1 MGVPEQPAGR
11 VSPTVLP
18 TLPAILIACIVGGV
32 LSVAAAALTLRLH
45 RAWVNKF
52 VAFAVGA
59 LLGAVF
65 LEVLPHALEAGKS
78 AESILTAV
86 LGGVVLFFLLEKV
99 VIWRHSHDH
108 GEMAGAEPA
117 HEDHG
122 ADDHGRSGWMI
133 LIGDTFHNFCD
144 GVVIAAA
151 FLADFNLGVVTSVAI
166 VAHEVPQEVGD
177 FLVLLHSGFGRRQAL
192 LCNVASSLG
201 SVAGGLVGY
210 WALAAVQQFVP
221 YALALAAASMI
232 YVAVA
237 DLIPGLQRNV
247 RPRDT
252 LLQLLLLAAGIGII
266 AAVHVA
272 LSH

>member
-1 MGVPEQPAGR
+1 M
-11 VSPTVLP
+11 P
-18 TLPAILIACIVGGV
+18 TLVAILIACIGGGV

-45 RAWVNKF
+45 AAWVNKF

-65 LEVLPHALEAGKS
+65 LEVLPHALEAGQP
-78 AESILTAV
+78 AESILTVV
-86 LGGVVLFFLLEKV
+86 LGGVVLFFILEKV

-108 GEMAGAEPA
+108 GEIADAGHPPVHHVHQHTE
-117 HEDHG
+117 HN
-122 ADDHGRSGWMI
+122 RSGWMI

-151 FLADFNLGVVTSVAI
+151 FLADFNLGVVTAVAI

-177 FLVLLHSGFGRRQAL
+177 FLVLLHSGFGKRQAL
-192 LCNVASSLG
+192 LFNIGSSLG

-210 WALAAVQQFVP
+210 WALGAVQHWVP

-237 DLIPGLQRNV
+237 DLIPGLQRKV
-247 RPRDT
+247 RLPDT
-252 LLQLLLLAAGIGII
+252 ILQLVLLAAGIGSI
-266 AAVHVA
+266 AIVHRA

>member
-1 MGVPEQPAGR
+1 LSTPIPILV
-11 VSPTVLP
+11 
-18 TLPAILIACIVGGV
+18 AILVACVGGGV
-32 LSVAAAALTLRLH
+32 LSVAAAALTLRLQA
-45 RAWVNKF
+45 AWVNKF

-65 LEVLPHALEAGKS
+65 LEVLPHALEAGQP
-78 AESILTAV
+78 AESILTVV
-86 LGGVVLFFLLEKV
+86 LGGVVLFFVLEKV

-108 GEMAGAEPA
+108 GDIESNDRAPVHVDE
-117 HEDHG
+117 HHD
-122 ADDHGRSGWMI
+122 GRSGWMI

-177 FLVLLHSGFGRRQAL
+177 FLVLLHSGFGKRQAL
-192 LCNVASSLG
+192 LFNIGSSLG

-210 WALAAVQQFVP
+210 WALGAVQHWVP

-237 DLIPGLQRNV
+237 DLIPGLQRKV
-247 RPRDT
+247 RLPDT
-252 LLQLLLLAAGIGII
+252 ILQLVLLAAGIGII
-266 AAVHVA
+266 ALVHHA

>member
-1 MGVPEQPAGR
+1 M
-11 VSPTVLP
+11 P
-18 TLPAILIACIVGGV
+18 TLLAIMIACVGGGV
-32 LSVAAAALTLRLH
+32 LSVAAAALTLRL
-45 RAWVNKF
+45 RAAWVNKF

-65 LEVLPHALEAGKS
+65 LEVLPHALEAGKP
-78 AESILTAV
+78 AEEILTAV
-86 LGGVVLFFLLEKV
+86 LGGVVLFFVLEKV

-108 GEMAGAEPA
+108 GEVAEAPSA
-117 HEDHG
+117 HAHG
-122 ADDHGRSGWMI
+122 VAADDHANSRSGWMI

-177 FLVLLHSGFGRRQAL
+177 FLVLLHSGFGKKQAL
-192 LCNVASSLG
+192 LFNIASSLG
-201 SVAGGLVGY
+201 SVVGGLVGY
-210 WALAAVQQFVP
+210 WALGAVQQWVP

-237 DLIPGLQRNV
+237 DLIPGLQRRV
-247 RPRDT
+247 R
-252 LLQLLLLAAGIGII
+252 LAESMLQLVLLGLGIGVI
-266 AAVHVA
+266 ALVHHW
-272 LSH
+272 LSHG